1 MSPWHSRSLSAVD
14 SLICGSDFIKMKVY
28 QQSNTSPPPTS
39 GRHTSNPA
47 DGAAQRSGMASPWGA
62 HWSFAP
68 ELSGARRRGV
78 FGAKRHRGRRDP
90 YPGRNAVGN
99 GSKVPHGGVSPPPSM
114 DNGEWWFR
122 CSSSFKKQ
130 LNTFLMASS
139 CFSRRRISSSG
150 GGAVAHD
157 GG

>member
-1 MSPWHSRSLSAVD
+1 MSPWHSRSLSVD

-28 QQSNTSPPPTS
+28 QQSNTGPPSTS

-47 DGAAQRSGMASPWGA
+47 DGAAHRSGMASPWGA

-68 ELSGARRRGV
+68 ELSEARRRGV
-78 FGAKRHRGRRDP
+78 FGAKRHGGRWDP

-99 GSKVPHGGVSPPPSM
+99 GSKVPHGEVSPPPSM
-114 DNGEWWFR
+114 DNGERWLR
-122 CSSSFKKQ
+122 CSSTFKKQ
-130 LNTFLMASS
+130 LNAFLMASS
-139 CFSRRRISSSG
+139 CFSRRRIGSCG
-150 GGAVAHD
+150 GRAVAHD